1 MNTYQKEVMVG
12 ILVLIAAVAFFGGAL
27 WLRGASLG
35 GPDINVLYSDISNLK
50 EGSPVRI
57 SGAPVGRVSSIT
69 YLGVGRVNVGL
80 KFSQHIVPTSNA
92 TAIIT
97 GIGMLGDEMIAF
109 NPGSGTPLAP
119 GDTLHG
125 TISGGIFSQAAN
137 FAGAAQKTLARLD
150 SMLDP
155 GMVADL
161 RSTLK
166 STNELMTYLADHQ
179 HGPTAQINATMTAL
193 RGTSAKLDS
202 VLAGVDAHALQS
214 RVDSTLRA
222 TSAATVR
229 LTVMSNHLD
238 SLLVSLTHGQGTM
251 GKLMTDTTLYVD
263 LRHTLE
269 ATTALIN
276 ELEKNPNKIGITV
289 RIP

>member
-35 GPDINVLYSDISNLK
+35 GPDVNVVYSDISNLK

-69 YLGVGRVNVGL
+69 FLGVGHVDVGL
-80 KFSQHIVPTSNA
+80 KFSQHIVVTN
-92 TAIIT
+92 TASAAIT
-97 GIGMLGDEMIAF
+97 GIGMLGDEVIAF
-109 NPGSGTPLAP
+109 DPGHGTPVGP
-119 GDTLHG
+119 NDTLRG
-125 TISGGIFSQAAN
+125 TVAGGIFAEAGN
-137 FAGAAQKTLARLD
+137 LAGAAQQAMARLD
-150 SMLDP
+150 SVLDP
-155 GMVADL
+155 TMVADL
-161 RSTLK
+161 RTTLQ
-166 STNELMTYLADHQ
+166 STNRLMDYLADHQ
-179 HGPTAQINATMTAL
+179 HGPTAQINATMVAL
-193 RGTSAKLDS
+193 QNTSAKLDS

-222 TSAATVR
+222 TSQATVR
-229 LTVMSNHLD
+229 LTAMSNHLD
-238 SLLVSLTHGQGTM
+238 SLLVALTHGQGTM
-251 GKLMTDTTLYVD
+251 GKLITDTTLYTD

-276 ELEKNPNKIGITV
+276 DLEKNPNKIGITV